1 MDPPASVANKRLTA
15 ELSSLDATFTINR
28 GACYG

>member
-1 MDPPASVANKRLTA
+1 MDLPASVANKRLTA

-28 GACYG
+28 GGCYG